1 MLPSNL
7 SVANAP
13 EYIPRPTPQVEA
25 TVTPSAKKSISYVNG
40 EVKGMR
46 LRYADLFAFAW
57 WTGGGW
63 LTLNRGKK
71 GLRRVHRGNEDVTQ
85 VRR

>member
-1 MLPSNL
+1 MGGLL
-7 SVANAP
+7 
-13 EYIPRPTPQVEA
+13 T
-25 TVTPSAKKSISYVNG
+25 
-40 EVKGMR
+40 
-46 LRYADLFAFAW
+46 YADLHAFAW
-57 WTGGGW
+57 WYGGGW

>member
-1 MLPSNL
+1 MIPPVLTRAYSAPDPFLLPPV
-7 SVANAP
+7 VASI
-13 EYIPRPTPQVEA
+13 YPQARRDARHVSGGVMGGLL
-25 TVTPSAKKSISYVNG
+25 T
-40 EVKGMR
+40 
-46 LRYADLFAFAW
+46 YADLHAFAW
-57 WTGGGW
+57 WYGGGW